1 MRISD
6 WSSDICSSDL
16 IGPQLVAAQRR
27 VADHR
32 PRARIFGLAHRRPKL
47 VDPRALFG
55 RRKAVLAIEAVEKAL
70 LARLGRGALVGQQ
83 DDDAVI
89 EQPLVAQP
97 IENAP
102 DLPVAM
108 LDAAGIH
115 RQKPRADPLL

>member
-1 MRISD
+1 MARPVKD
-6 WSSDICSSDL
+6 HRGARAAR

-70 LARLGRGALVGQQ
+70 LARLGRGALVEQPE
-83 DDDAVI
+83 DDAVFGH
-89 EQPLVAQP
+89 PLVAP
-97 IENAP
+97 RIANAAQ
-102 DLPVAM
+102 LPVPMPTTATHT
-108 LDAAGIH
+108 A
-115 RQKPRADPLL
+115 